1 MLLEVGFAVAFA
13 QEDPCAGAAPEDLCE
28 IRYAHRALPPPGTI
42 LITPSPGVLPDYGP
56 DVDLAPAIP
65 SYSRSLDAP
74 TVSLHPREVADCS
87 LTTADVTEV
96 RQELQALRRRQG
108 ASIGVA
114 AQGPGC
120 QGVLDEALRTGP
132 FLGVYRSDIPTDPD
146 QSCVAVLRAAPDGW
160 AIDPMGACRG
170 EAVASLGA
178 APAGVASQAM
188 RDPEPSRV
196 FTVAMWLPYG
206 ATFRVN
212 QDLGDGIAAQVD
224 VAWHPPKLWNVGYG
238 DRFLGPDSKNTSSF
252 RWLFG
257 LEAGDGGLGGGFVGA
272 RAGFEAATPVGG
284 FEPNEGIAMGVL
296 GHRWVGPERAVFEL
310 SGGFQSAIPIGQHSQ
325 RAVVMS
331 PVVDLRIGG
340 GTRI

>member
-1 MLLEVGFAVAFA
+1 
-13 QEDPCAGAAPEDLCE
+13 
-28 IRYAHRALPPPGTI
+28 
-42 LITPSPGVLPDYGP
+42 
-56 DVDLAPAIP
+56 
-65 SYSRSLDAP
+65 
-74 TVSLHPREVADCS
+74 VSDCS

-114 AQGPGC
+114 AEGPGC

-160 AIDPMGACRG
+160 AIDPMGACRS
-170 EAVASLGA
+170 EAMVG
-178 APAGVASQAM
+178 PGASQTTQTTPAK
-188 RDPEPSRV
+188 DPEPSRV

-206 ATFRVN
+206 ATFRIN

-224 VAWHPPKLWNVGYG
+224 VAWHPPKLWDVGYG
-238 DRFLGPDSKNTSSF
+238 DKFLGPDSKNTSSF

-284 FEPNEGIAMGVL
+284 FQPNEGIVMGVL
-296 GHRWVGPERAVFEL
+296 GHRWIGPERAVFEL
-310 SGGFQSAIPIGQHSQ
+310 AGGFQGAVPIGSHSDNGS
-325 RAVVMS
+325 VVVS